1 MALYLDY
8 TGLSYYDNKVKV
20 WVTDRI
26 KNLTGFTA
34 KAVDAL
40 PEIGEDN
47 IIYLVKNEESTE
59 TQNVY
64 DEYLWINGAFEKL
77 KSTDKIDLSDYYTKS
92 QADTLLAAKQ
102 DRLVFDDVPTQ
113 GSNNAVT
120 SGTVYTALAAKANAA
135 DINSIGNADID
146 RLFTPGA

>member
-40 PEIGEDN
+40 PETGEDN
-47 IIYLVKNEESTE
+47 IIYLVKNDESTE

-102 DRLVFDDVPTQ
+102 DKLVFDDVPTQ

-146 RLFTPGA
+146 KLFTPGA

>member
-20 WVTDRI
+20 WVTDRL

-40 PEIGEDN
+40 PETGEDN
-47 IIYLVKNEESTE
+47 IIYLVKNDESTE

-102 DRLVFDDVPTQ
+102 DKLTYDDVPTQ

-146 RLFTPGA
+146 RLFTTGA

>member
-20 WVTDRI
+20 WVTDRL

-40 PEIGEDN
+40 PETGEDN
-47 IIYLVKNEESTE
+47 IIYLIKNDESTE

-77 KSTDKIDLSDYYTKS
+77 KSTDKIDLSDYYSKS

-102 DRLVFDDVPTQ
+102 DKLTYDDVPTQ

-146 RLFTPGA
+146 KLFTPGA

>member
-20 WVTDRI
+20 WVTDRL

-40 PEIGEDN
+40 PETGEDN

-77 KSTDKIDLSDYYTKS
+77 KSTDKIDLTDYYTKS

-102 DRLVFDDVPTQ
+102 DKLTYDDVPTQ

-146 RLFTPGA
+146 RLFTREA

>member
-40 PEIGEDN
+40 PETGEDN
-47 IIYLVKNEESTE
+47 IIYLVKNDESTE

-64 DEYLWINGAFEKL
+64 DEYLWINGAYEKL

-102 DRLVFDDVPTQ
+102 DKLTYDDVPTQ

-146 RLFTPGA
+146 KLFTPGA

>member
-8 TGLSYYDNKVKV
+8 TGLSYYDNKLKV
-20 WVTDRI
+20 WVTDRS

-40 PEIGEDN
+40 PETGEDN
-47 IIYLVKNEESTE
+47 IIYLVKNDESTE

-77 KSTDKIDLSDYYTKS
+77 KSTDKIDLSAYYTKS

>member
-40 PEIGEDN
+40 PETGEDN
-47 IIYLVKNEESTE
+47 IIYLVKNDESTE

-102 DRLVFDDVPTQ
+102 DKLTYDDVPTQ
-113 GSNNAVT
+113 GSNNVVT
-120 SGTVYTALAAKANAA
+120 SGTVYTALASKDDSA

-146 RLFTPGA
+146 KLFTPGD

>member
-20 WVTDRI
+20 WVTDRLR
-26 KNLTGFTA
+26 NLTGFTA
-34 KAVDAL
+34 KAVDVL
-40 PEIGEDN
+40 PETGEDN

-59 TQNVY
+59 NQNVY

-102 DRLVFDDVPTQ
+102 DKLTYDDVPTQ

-146 RLFTPGA
+146 KLFTQEA

>member
-20 WVTDRI
+20 WVTDRLR
-26 KNLTGFTA
+26 NLTGCTA

-40 PEIGEDN
+40 PETGEDN

-59 TQNVY
+59 SQNVY

-102 DRLVFDDVPTQ
+102 DKLTYDDVPTQ

-120 SGTVYTALAAKANAA
+120 SGTVYTALATKANAA

-146 RLFTPGA
+146 RLFTQEA

>member
-40 PEIGEDN
+40 PETGEDN
-47 IIYLVKNEESTE
+47 IIYLVKNDESTE

-77 KSTDKIDLSDYYTKS
+77 KSTDKIDLTDYYTKS

-102 DRLVFDDVPTQ
+102 DKLTYDDVPTQ

-146 RLFTPGA
+146 RLFTREA

>member
-20 WVTDRI
+20 WVTDRLR
-26 KNLTGFTA
+26 NLTGFTA

-40 PEIGEDN
+40 PETGEDN

-59 TQNVY
+59 SQNVY

-77 KSTDKIDLSDYYTKS
+77 KSTDKIELSDYYTKS

-102 DRLVFDDVPTQ
+102 DKLTYDDVPTQ

-120 SGTVYTALAAKANAA
+120 SGTVYTALATKANAA

-146 RLFTPGA
+146 RLFTQEA

>member
-40 PEIGEDN
+40 PETGEDN
-47 IIYLVKNEESTE
+47 IIYLVKNNESTE

-102 DRLVFDDVPTQ
+102 DKLTYDDVPTQ

-146 RLFTPGA
+146 KLFTPGA

>member
-40 PEIGEDN
+40 PETGEDN
-47 IIYLVKNEESTE
+47 IIYLVKNDASTE

-146 RLFTPGA
+146 RLFTPEA

>member
-20 WVTDRI
+20 WVTDRLR
-26 KNLTGFTA
+26 NLTGFTA

-40 PEIGEDN
+40 PETGEDN

-59 TQNVY
+59 SQNVY

-102 DRLVFDDVPTQ
+102 DKLTYDDVPTQ

-120 SGTVYTALAAKANAA
+120 SGTVYTALATKANAA
-135 DINSIGNADID
+135 DINSIGNGDMD
-146 RLFTPGA
+146 RLFTQEA

>member
-40 PEIGEDN
+40 PETGEDN
-47 IIYLVKNEESTE
+47 IIYLVKNDESTE

-146 RLFTPGA
+146 KLFTPGA

>member
-26 KNLTGFTA
+26 KNLTGFSA

-40 PEIGEDN
+40 PETGEDN
-47 IIYLVKNEESTE
+47 IIYLVKNDESTE
-59 TQNVY
+59 SQNVY
-64 DEYLWINGAFEKL
+64 DEYLWINGAYEKL

-92 QADTLLAAKQ
+92 QTDTLLAAKQ

-146 RLFTPGA
+146 KLFTPEA

>member
-40 PEIGEDN
+40 PETGEDN
-47 IIYLVKNEESTE
+47 IIYLVKNDESTE

-77 KSTDKIDLSDYYTKS
+77 KSTDKIDLSDYYSKS

-102 DRLVFDDVPTQ
+102 DKLTYDDVPTQ

-146 RLFTPGA
+146 KLFTPGA

>member
-40 PEIGEDN
+40 PETGEDN
-47 IIYLVKNEESTE
+47 IIYLVKNDESTE

-102 DRLVFDDVPTQ
+102 DKLVFDDVPTQ

-135 DINSIGNADID
+135 DINSIGNAYID

>member
-20 WVTDRI
+20 WVTDRLR
-26 KNLTGFTA
+26 NLTGFTA

-40 PEIGEDN
+40 PETGEDN
-47 IIYLVKNEESTE
+47 IIYLVKNDESTE

-102 DRLVFDDVPTQ
+102 DKLTYDDVPTQ

-146 RLFTPGA
+146 RLFTQEA

>member
-20 WVTDRI
+20 WVTDRLR
-26 KNLTGFTA
+26 NLTGFTA

-40 PEIGEDN
+40 PETGEDN

-59 TQNVY
+59 NQNVY

-77 KSTDKIDLSDYYTKS
+77 KSTDKIDLSDYYKKS

-102 DRLVFDDVPTQ
+102 DKLTYDDVPTQ

-146 RLFTPGA
+146 RLFTQEA

>member
-20 WVTDRI
+20 WVTDRLR
-26 KNLTGFTA
+26 NLTGFTA

-40 PEIGEDN
+40 PETGEDN

-102 DRLVFDDVPTQ
+102 DKLTYDDVPTQ

-120 SGTVYTALAAKANAA
+120 SGTVYTALATKANAA

-146 RLFTPGA
+146 RLFTQEA

>member
-20 WVTDRI
+20 WVTDRLR
-26 KNLTGFTA
+26 NLTGFTA

-40 PEIGEDN
+40 PETGEDN

-59 TQNVY
+59 SQNVY
-64 DEYLWINGAFEKL
+64 DEYLWINGAFEKR

-102 DRLVFDDVPTQ
+102 DKLTYDDVPTQ

-120 SGTVYTALAAKANAA
+120 SGTVYTALATKANAA

-146 RLFTPGA
+146 RLFTQEA

>member
-20 WVTDRI
+20 WVTDRL

-40 PEIGEDN
+40 PETGEDN
-47 IIYLVKNEESTE
+47 IIYLVKNDESTE

-102 DRLVFDDVPTQ
+102 DKLTYDDAPTQ

-146 RLFTPGA
+146 QLFTTEA

>member
-8 TGLSYYDNKVKV
+8 TGLGYYDNQVKGRV
-20 WVTDRI
+20 PDRI

-40 PEIGEDN
+40 PETGEDN
-47 IIYLVKNEESTE
+47 IIYLVKNNESTE

-64 DEYLWINGAFEKL
+64 DEYMWINGAFEKL
-77 KSTDKIDLSDYYTKS
+77 KSTDKIDLRDYYTKS

-113 GSNNAVT
+113 GSNNVVT

-146 RLFTPGA
+146 RRFTPEA

>member
-20 WVTDRI
+20 WVTDRLR
-26 KNLTGFTA
+26 NLTGFTA

-40 PEIGEDN
+40 PETGEDN

-59 TQNVY
+59 SQNVY

-102 DRLVFDDVPTQ
+102 DKLTYDDVPTQ

-146 RLFTPGA
+146 RLFTQEA

>member
-20 WVTDRI
+20 WVTDRL
-26 KNLTGFTA
+26 KNLTGFSA

-40 PEIGEDN
+40 PETGEDN
-47 IIYLVKNEESTE
+47 IIYLVKNDESTE

-102 DRLVFDDVPTQ
+102 DKLVFDDVPTQ

-146 RLFTPGA
+146 RLFTQEA

>member
-40 PEIGEDN
+40 PETGEDN
-47 IIYLVKNEESTE
+47 IIYLVKNDESTE

-146 RLFTPGA
+146 KLFTPED

>member
-40 PEIGEDN
+40 PEAGEDN
-47 IIYLVKNEESTE
+47 IIYLVKNDESTE

-113 GSNNAVT
+113 GSNNVVT

>member
-20 WVTDRI
+20 WVTDRLR
-26 KNLTGFTA
+26 NLTGFTA

-40 PEIGEDN
+40 PETGEDN

-102 DRLVFDDVPTQ
+102 DKLTYDDVPTQ

-146 RLFTPGA
+146 KLFTQGA

>member
-40 PEIGEDN
+40 PETGEDN
-47 IIYLVKNEESTE
+47 IIYLVKNDESTE

-102 DRLVFDDVPTQ
+102 DKLTYDDVPTQ

>member
-20 WVTDRI
+20 WVTDRL

-40 PEIGEDN
+40 PETGEDN

-59 TQNVY
+59 AQNVY

-102 DRLVFDDVPTQ
+102 DKLTYDDVPTQ

-146 RLFTPGA
+146 RLFTQEA

>member
-40 PEIGEDN
+40 PETGEDN
-47 IIYLVKNEESTE
+47 IIYLVKNDESTE

>member
-20 WVTDRI
+20 WVTDRLR
-26 KNLTGFTA
+26 NLTGFTA

-40 PEIGEDN
+40 PETGEDN

-59 TQNVY
+59 AQNVY

-102 DRLVFDDVPTQ
+102 DKLTYDDVPTQ

-146 RLFTPGA
+146 RLFTQEA

>member
-40 PEIGEDN
+40 PETGEDN
-47 IIYLVKNEESTE
+47 IIYLVKNNESTE

-102 DRLVFDDVPTQ
+102 DKLTYDDVPTQ

>member
-40 PEIGEDN
+40 PETGEDN
-47 IIYLVKNEESTE
+47 IIYLVKNNESTE

-77 KSTDKIDLSDYYTKS
+77 KSTDKIELSDYYTKS
-92 QADTLLAAKQ
+92 QDDTLLAAKQ
-102 DRLVFDDVPTQ
+102 DRLGFDDVPTQ

-135 DINSIGNADID
+135 DINSIGNADND
-146 RLFTPGA
+146 KLFTPGA

>member
-20 WVTDRI
+20 WVTDRLR
-26 KNLTGFTA
+26 NLTGFTA

-40 PEIGEDN
+40 PETGEDN
-47 IIYLVKNEESTE
+47 IIYLVKNEESTD

-102 DRLVFDDVPTQ
+102 DKLTYDDVPTQ

-146 RLFTPGA
+146 RLFTQEA

>member
-40 PEIGEDN
+40 PETGEDN
-47 IIYLVKNEESTE
+47 IIYLVKNDESTE

-92 QADTLLAAKQ
+92 QADTLLAA
-102 DRLVFDDVPTQ
+102 
-113 GSNNAVT
+113 
-120 SGTVYTALAAKANAA
+120 
-135 DINSIGNADID
+135 
-146 RLFTPGA
+146 

>member
-20 WVTDRI
+20 WVTDRL

-40 PEIGEDN
+40 PETGEDN
-47 IIYLVKNEESTE
+47 IIYLVKNDESTE

-102 DRLVFDDVPTQ
+102 DKLTYDDVPTQ

-146 RLFTPGA
+146 KLFTTGA

>member
-40 PEIGEDN
+40 PETGEDN

-77 KSTDKIDLSDYYTKS
+77 KSTDKIDLRDYYTKS

-146 RLFTPGA
+146 KLFTPEA